1 LASNKTPD
9 PPEDSITMQTPM
21 QPFINLVRRNM
32 ALLNQFSL
40 SPIFQ

>member
-1 LASNKTPD
+1 LNKSPD
-9 PPEDSITMQTPM
+9 PLEDSIATQAPM

-40 SPIFQ
+40 SPIYQ